1 MSANAAGEQT
11 PTMWQAPNTFGDYLD
26 YIPDPPPPH
35 QRDGNTQSPTPQ
47 IPSKSTSPQ
56 PRSSSDSLGRQS
68 TSGSKWRESPTL
80 TVSTMPN
87 DTATLVDPAFD
98 ENILRALC
106 DLDVSLTYMYT
117 LFRSMM
123 RGIVQCAPLTRPIEA
138 ECSVLQSKS
147 LVPSHCNVKFHVCD
161 RKPPSF

>member
-1 MSANAAGEQT
+1 MSTNAAGEQT
-11 PTMWQAPNTFGDYLD
+11 PTMWEGPNTFGDYVD
-26 YIPDPPPPH
+26 YVPDPPLH
-35 QRDGNTQSPTPQ
+35 TQSPTPQ

-87 DTATLVDPAFD
+87 DTATLVDPTFD

-106 DLDVSLTYMYT
+106 DLDVSLIYMYYP
-117 LFRSMM
+117 FRSMM
-123 RGIVQCAPLTRPIEA
+123 REA
-138 ECSVLQSKS
+138 CGE
-147 LVPSHCNVKFHVCD
+147 
-161 RKPPSF
+161 